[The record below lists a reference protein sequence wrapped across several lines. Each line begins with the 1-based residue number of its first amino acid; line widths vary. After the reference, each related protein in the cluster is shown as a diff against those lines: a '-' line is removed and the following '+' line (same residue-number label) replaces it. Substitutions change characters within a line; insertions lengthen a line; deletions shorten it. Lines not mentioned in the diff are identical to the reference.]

1 MANSK
6 QFLNIA
12 SHHISKVDLE
22 HCLKSGETIQSM
34 NKIGSFQKKFK
45 KDKRLRAKQESIM
58 EDISSVL
65 VLERKKMNKTDE
77 FFTTLPPT

>member
-1 MANSK
+1 MMANSK

-45 KDKRLRAKQESIM
+45 KDKRK
-58 EDISSVL
+58 
-65 VLERKKMNKTDE
+65 
-77 FFTTLPPT
+77 